1 MEKNVEEGLAKL
13 SPQSHNPPLQIQKKK
28 KTQNDFDWL
37 YLNTK
42 NEMLR
47 DKLKIKLVQTINEF
61 SNEKKLREVMGVEL
75 DEEDKISLEN

>member
-13 SPQSHNPPLQIQKKK
+13 SPQSNNPPLQIAKKK
-28 KTQNDFDWL
+28 KAQNDFDWL